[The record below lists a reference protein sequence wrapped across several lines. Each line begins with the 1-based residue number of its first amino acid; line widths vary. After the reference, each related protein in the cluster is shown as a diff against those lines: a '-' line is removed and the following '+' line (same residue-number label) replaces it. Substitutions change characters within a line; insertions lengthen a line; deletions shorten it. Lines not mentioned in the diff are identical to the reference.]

1 MVRKIGRDAFTLYKN
16 ESKPTPS
23 FAEPIVSL
31 EYRERK
37 PPPPKMQK
45 KGRELQT
52 GSSLPKRGKYVRV
65 YLIISGSAGTE
76 ARLMRV
82 HESSEDYLE
91 AILMLK
97 ERRGY
102 VRSVDVA
109 NELAFTKA
117 SVSVAMRADM
127 CRWTRTAA

>member
-1 MVRKIGRDAFTLYKN
+1 
-16 ESKPTPS
+16 
-23 FAEPIVSL
+23 
-31 EYRERK
+31 
-37 PPPPKMQK
+37 
-45 KGRELQT
+45 
-52 GSSLPKRGKYVRV
+52 
-65 YLIISGSAGTE
+65 
-76 ARLMRV
+76 MRV

-117 SVSVAMRADM
+117 SVSVAMKKLRESGYVQVDEDGGLILTEAGLAIARRVYDRHRLLTEFFVRLGVDPEVAARYA
-127 CRWTRTAA
+127 CRVEHDLSEQTFEKLVEHAQKKFEKDS